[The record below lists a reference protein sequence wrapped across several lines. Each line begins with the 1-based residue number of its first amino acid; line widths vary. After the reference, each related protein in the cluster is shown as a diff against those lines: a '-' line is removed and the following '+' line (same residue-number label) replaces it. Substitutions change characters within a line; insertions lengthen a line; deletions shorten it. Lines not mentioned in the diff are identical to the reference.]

1 MNIHLFQEYL
11 MYAALGG
18 SLALLVGLIG
28 YFMRNELRKF
38 HQWVMHMPMLGK
50 VIVFTGLAIGIV
62 HGSTKTNLN
71 TQAAS
76 PHAAGERFDLPSTPS
91 AALQAANPN
100 RSQVQPL
107 PLAPERNRLAF
118 VTGSEG
124 DGATTNRADCLSA
137 CAAGTC
143 VSNWTTRGA
152 FLDWTHIS
160 FPEGFSFP
168 YGLERLSSV
177 TLMSNGAV
185 RSCLT
190 NAAALAQLPLPV
202 SVEPNVSS
210 VTHGLTSSNSY
221 LFAWHDACV
230 NREATNRT
238 DAAIELF
245 ADGRIVTRFRGGEDA
260 APTVVPEGFVGQG
273 QDEDWIRGNFALL
286 QEMDASLTNVTQ
298 ILDVGYENWLRSWVG
313 INEMNGRYQATVTIP
328 EIPDGPCYF
337 ECGPWKMV
345 LSEPGTYRF
354 PLMVFEPYHTQGYPL
369 GIPFH
374 TDYDDGYRGFEESF
388 AIEDVTPSVPAAAPA
403 ARARASLPSRWEGYD
418 ISTFRILKPMVVI
431 KPGRITLT
439 DDDVRRIELWT
450 NMPVRHWMYESLI
463 EGLHVVFNDYDVAEL
478 RSLRGAGAIKMMC
491 IHGVNTSWGILTI
504 DELNSIPFPGTEP
517 IGRTDATLFEGE
529 TLYAGITNGYTHT
542 HLTAVTAT
550 NSLDLVRETT
560 TVNLPTNQS
569 CFVAVYLASMEDALN
584 PTNCFNDVV
593 SWRVTANGQ
602 PDWSGRTSI
611 YEQLDRLQSAY
622 NLGNHLYGVCGFPI
636 QLESRVYHPE
646 PGQALHLNL
655 EAMVQNIGDGLR
667 ETCLQIAVY
676 PIDDLTIWGAP
687 DWTTFEF

>member
-1 MNIHLFQEYL
+1 MNTIHLFQEYV

-38 HQWVMHMPMLGK
+38 HLWVMHMPMLGK

-118 VTGSEG
+118 VAGSEG

-152 FLDWTHIS
+152 FLDWTRIE

-177 TLMSNGAV
+177 TLMSNGAI
-185 RSCLT
+185 RTHLH
-190 NAAALAQLPLPV
+190 NPAPIALLPLPV

-210 VTHGLTSSNSY
+210 VTHGLTASNSY

-245 ADGRIVTRFRGGEDA
+245 ADGSISVRMDSPLL
-260 APTVVPEGFVGQG
+260 PTPHSLLPPAIPEGFVGHG

-286 QEMDASLTNVTQ
+286 QEMDGIAEGQTPM
-298 ILDVGYENWLRSWVG
+298 VGLKWWGCKNA
-313 INEMNGRYQATVTIP
+313 Q
-328 EIPDGPCYF
+328 
-337 ECGPWKMV
+337 
-345 LSEPGTYRF
+345 
-354 PLMVFEPYHTQGYPL
+354 
-369 GIPFH
+369 
-374 TDYDDGYRGFEESF
+374 
-388 AIEDVTPSVPAAAPA
+388 AAP
-403 ARARASLPSRWEGYD
+403 PS
-418 ISTFRILKPMVVI
+418 S
-431 KPGRITLT
+431 
-439 DDDVRRIELWT
+439 
-450 NMPVRHWMYESLI
+450 
-463 EGLHVVFNDYDVAEL
+463 
-478 RSLRGAGAIKMMC
+478 
-491 IHGVNTSWGILTI
+491 
-504 DELNSIPFPGTEP
+504 
-517 IGRTDATLFEGE
+517 DATRRPFFCAFDSVSFSHSSYTR
-529 TLYAGITNGYTHT
+529 TLY
-542 HLTAVTAT
+542 
-550 NSLDLVRETT
+550 
-560 TVNLPTNQS
+560 Q
-569 CFVAVYLASMEDALN
+569 N
-584 PTNCFNDVV
+584 PTNPTSAAAVIPPTPPIKP
-593 SWRVTANGQ
+593 SSTAPSAISVHRPQNN
-602 PDWSGRTSI
+602 PITN
-611 YEQLDRLQSAY
+611 AY
-622 NLGNHLYGVCGFPI
+622 NNRPYVAMMFKNMRRFAVM
-636 QLESRVYHPE
+636 S
-646 PGQALHLNL
+646 LH
-655 EAMVQNIGDGLR
+655 
-667 ETCLQIAVY
+667 
-676 PIDDLTIWGAP
+676 
-687 DWTTFEF
+687 

>member
-1 MNIHLFQEYL
+1 MTIYQLHVYL
-11 MYAALGG
+11 MYVALAGTFVLAA
-18 SLALLVGLIG
+18 GLFG
-28 YFMRNELRKF
+28 YLMRGELRKLHGRF
-38 HQWVMHMPMLGK
+38 MGIPAFGK
-50 VIVFTGLAIGIV
+50 ALVLAGLAIGIV
-62 HGSTKTNLN
+62 HGSTKTN
-71 TQAAS
+71 QCS
-76 PHAAGERFDLPSTPS
+76 
-91 AALQAANPN
+91 QAANAH

-118 VTGSEG
+118 VAGSEG

-152 FLDWTHIS
+152 FLDWTRIE

-168 YGLERLSSV
+168 YGLERLQGV

-185 RSCLT
+185 RSCLM

-210 VTHGLTSSNSY
+210 VTHGLTASNSY

-245 ADGRIVTRFRGGEDA
+245 ADGSISVRMDSPLL
-260 APTVVPEGFVGQG
+260 PTPHSLLPPVIPEGFVGQG

-286 QEMDASLTNVTQ
+286 QEMDASLTNATQ

-313 INEMNGRYQATVTIP
+313 INEMNGRYQAAVTIP

-354 PLMVFEPYHTQGYPL
+354 PLMVFEPYRTQGYPL

-418 ISTFRILKPMVVI
+418 ISTLRILTPIVI
-431 KPGRITLT
+431 VKPGHLTLADLT
-439 DDDVRRIELWT
+439 DEEVRRIELWT

-463 EGLHVVFNDYDVAEL
+463 EGLHVLFNDRDEAEL
-478 RSLRGAGAIKMMC
+478 RHLRGVGIIKFMC
-491 IHGVNTSWGILTI
+491 VYGINTSWGTMSI
-504 DELNSIPFPGTEP
+504 DELASIPFPGTEP

-611 YEQLDRLQSAY
+611 YEQLDRLQNAY

-646 PGQALHLNL
+646 PGQALQLNL

>member
-1 MNIHLFQEYL
+1 MNTIHLFQEYV

-38 HQWVMHMPMLGK
+38 HLWVMNMPMLGK

-118 VTGSEG
+118 VAGSEG
-124 DGATTNRADCLSA
+124 DGATTNQADCLSA

-152 FLDWTHIS
+152 FLDWTRIE

-177 TLMSNGAV
+177 TLMSNGAI
-185 RSCLT
+185 RTHLH
-190 NAAALAQLPLPV
+190 NPAPIAQLPLPV

-210 VTHGLTSSNSY
+210 VTHGLTASNSY

-245 ADGRIVTRFRGGEDA
+245 ADGSISVRMDSPLL
-260 APTVVPEGFVGQG
+260 PTPHSLLPPAIPEGFVGQG

-298 ILDVGYENWLRSWVG
+298 ILDVGYTNWLSGWVG
-313 INEMNGRYQATVTIP
+313 IDAQNGRYQTAVTVP
-328 EIPDGPCYF
+328 EVPAQPCYLV
-337 ECGPWKMV
+337 CGPFKV
-345 LSEPGTYRF
+345 VVTAPGTYRF
-354 PLMVFEPYHTQGYPL
+354 PFMVFTDFEIRTYPDAL
-369 GIPFH
+369 PLSIF
-374 TDYDDGYRGFEESF
+374 YDDGYRGSLGQSWDFIP
-388 AIEDVTPSVPAAAPA
+388 IEPSVTN
-403 ARARASLPSRWEGYD
+403 G
-418 ISTFRILKPMVVI
+418 THGTI
-431 KPGRITLT
+431 KPNLLLAPETVPLSVAVGAHLDYWCNTPAWERTLRAIGRDIVLSFTAT
-439 DDDVRRIELWT
+439 QAQIDMV
-450 NMPVRHWMYESLI
+450 HYEQ
-463 EGLHVVFNDYDVAEL
+463 VAEVEL
-478 RSLRGAGAIKMMC
+478 DWAEHVIYKQFTIEEINEAIFPTNRVDSAIAMGPP
-491 IHGVNTSWGILTI
+491 IQTTTNDWGV
-504 DELNSIPFPGTEP
+504 
-517 IGRTDATLFEGE
+517 
-529 TLYAGITNGYTHT
+529 ITYFTVSSESGS
-542 HLTAVTAT
+542 T
-550 NSLDLVRETT
+550 NEVRQTT
-560 TVNLPTNQS
+560 TVEIPAGHSCIVGAFMATMEQYDVRIPYCNDRIGWSVTAPGYSLFSGSATIASELNQIMDIDGIFKGEPGVIGYEHLLSSRRYTAPANQS
-569 CFVAVYLASMEDALN
+569 LTLALE
-584 PTNCFNDVV
+584 
-593 SWRVTANGQ
+593 G
-602 PDWSGRTSI
+602 WS
-611 YEQLDRLQSAY
+611 Q
-622 NLGNHLYGVCGFPI
+622 N
-636 QLESRVYHPE
+636 ES
-646 PGQALHLNL
+646 
-655 EAMVQNIGDGLR
+655 DGLR
-667 ETCLQIAVY
+667 QTCVQLNVY
-676 PIDDLTIWGAP
+676 PVDDNGNAVGWPGWAGTQ
-687 DWTTFEF
+687 D

>member
-1 MNIHLFQEYL
+1 MNTIHLFQEYV

-38 HQWVMHMPMLGK
+38 HLWVMHMPMLGK

-118 VTGSEG
+118 VAGSEG

-152 FLDWTHIS
+152 FLDWTRIE

-177 TLMSNGAV
+177 TLMSNGAI
-185 RSCLT
+185 RTHLH
-190 NAAALAQLPLPV
+190 NPAPIAQLPLPV

-210 VTHGLTSSNSY
+210 VTHGLTASNSY

-245 ADGRIVTRFRGGEDA
+245 ADGRIVTRFRGDEDA
-260 APTVVPEGFVGQG
+260 APTVVPAGFVGHG
-273 QDEDWIRGNFALL
+273 QDEDWIRGNFAPL

-298 ILDVGYENWLRSWVG
+298 ILDVGYTNWLSGWVG
-313 INEMNGRYQATVTIP
+313 IDAQNGRYQTAVTIP
-328 EIPDGPCYF
+328 DIPSQPCYLV
-337 ECGPWKMV
+337 CGPFKTIV
-345 LSEPGTYRF
+345 TAPGTYRNAHF
-354 PLMVFEPYHTQGYPL
+354 PRGVDIVPNDQKVLDVSLF
-369 GIPFH
+369 F
-374 TDYDDGYRGFEESF
+374 DYGKFAFDTFADLRRFFFILLFDTRVDKVADIRDGGLPRYRLVPGEHIF
-388 AIEDVTPSVPAAAPA
+388 SVYEAEIALVGNFQ
-403 ARARASLPSRWEGYD
+403 RGGKR
-418 ISTFRILKPMVVI
+418 FR
-431 KPGRITLT
+431 
-439 DDDVRRIELWT
+439 
-450 NMPVRHWMYESLI
+450 
-463 EGLHVVFNDYDVAEL
+463 
-478 RSLRGAGAIKMMC
+478 
-491 IHGVNTSWGILTI
+491 
-504 DELNSIPFPGTEP
+504 
-517 IGRTDATLFEGE
+517 
-529 TLYAGITNGYTHT
+529 
-542 HLTAVTAT
+542 
-550 NSLDLVRETT
+550 LVRKQRRHF
-560 TVNLPTNQS
+560 L
-569 CFVAVYLASMEDALN
+569 F
-584 PTNCFNDVV
+584 
-593 SWRVTANGQ
+593 
-602 PDWSGRTSI
+602 
-611 YEQLDRLQSAY
+611 
-622 NLGNHLYGVCGFPI
+622 
-636 QLESRVYHPE
+636 
-646 PGQALHLNL
+646 
-655 EAMVQNIGDGLR
+655 GL
-667 ETCLQIAVY
+667 
-676 PIDDLTIWGAP
+676 
-687 DWTTFEF
+687 